1 MHAGFINIDC
11 GSSENTSYVE
21 STIKITYVSDFGFTD
36 TGVNRNVSAAYVAN
50 KQPYS
55 RHFLTLRSFPDG
67 DRNCYTLRSLTSGY
81 KYLLRA
87 FFMYGDYDG
96 LNKPPIFDVYLGVD
110 LWGKVDLT
118 KDDKIFMLEIIAF
131 SPNDFLQVCLVN
143 KKLGTPI
150 ISSLFLRPLMTGLY
164 PGGANA
170 SQSLVLLNR
179 DNMGVSGPSPSIVR
193 YPDDPYDRLWF
204 PYESSP
210 EYTQVSTTSP
220 VGHMAGD
227 MFEAPQIVMQTA
239 LTPVKNSSSIKYSW
253 QPNPGGINSFFIV
266 FFFSEMK
273 ALEANELREFNVF
286 LNDGLLTKN
295 EPYSPTVLM
304 SDALLGTVGGEPE
317 YNITLKATERSTL
330 PPILNAVEVYTI
342 VPVTQALTDNSDVS
356 AITAIKTRYQ
366 VKKNWAGDPCVSK
379 AFVWDGL
386 NCSYTAASPSSRV
399 TSLKLSKSDLSGA
412 IVASFADLKA
422 LQYLDLSQNNL
433 SGPIPDFLEKLS
445 SLVYL

>member
-11 GSSENTSYVE
+11 GLSENTSYVE

-36 TGVNRNVSAAYVAN
+36 TGVNRNVSAAYIAN

-118 KDDKIFMLEIIAF
+118 KDDKISMLEIIAF
-131 SPNDFLQVCLVN
+131 SPNDFLQA
-143 KKLGTPI
+143 
-150 ISSLFLRPLMTGLY
+150 LY

-179 DNMGVSGPSPSIVR
+179 NNMCVSGPSPSILR
-193 YPDDPYDRLWF
+193 YPDDPYDRLWLL
-204 PYESSP
+204 YESSP
-210 EYTQVSTTSP
+210 EYTQVSTALP
-220 VGHMAGD
+220 VGHIADD

-239 LTPVKNSSSIKYSW
+239 LTPVKNSSSINYSW
-253 QPNPGGINSFFIV
+253 QPNPGGINSFFTV

-295 EPYSPTVLM
+295 EPYSPMVLT

-342 VPVTQALTDNSDVS
+342 VPVTQAVTDNSDGK
-356 AITAIKTRYQ
+356 IKLMRYFL
-366 VKKNWAGDPCVSK
+366 VLKK
-379 AFVWDGL
+379 
-386 NCSYTAASPSSRV
+386 T
-399 TSLKLSKSDLSGA
+399 
-412 IVASFADLKA
+412 
-422 LQYLDLSQNNL
+422 
-433 SGPIPDFLEKLS
+433 
-445 SLVYL
+445 